1 MKPMRNRI
9 TIICTLLLLAAALQ
23 TQAQPRL
30 SLTLAQCREMALEH
44 SEALQQADN
53 ALHMAELD
61 RRIATTNMLPN
72 LEGSATGAYILPDM
86 DLMGNE
92 LRMRGV
98 YMAGIT
104 LTQPVYTG
112 GKITAARRLTRIG
125 EEAAAEQLRMTRMD
139 VVAEADNAYWTL
151 MAVESKVALLEGYA
165 AMLDTLHRQTAVAV
179 DAGMTIANDLLR
191 VEARRSDI
199 DYQLQKVRNG
209 ADLCRMSLC
218 RIIGADADTEIELT
232 ETAGAAIGELQLSAD
247 MEARPELKLLRQQVE
262 AGRQQ
267 VRLSQADLLP
277 TVGLSIGYTYYG
289 NIRLNSMIDIGGG
302 YYMPYSQEFRDGIG
316 LAMLAVKVPIFH
328 WGESRKKVRKARYE
342 LQNAELELQKNSRLM
357 NLEVQQS
364 IRNLQDGRR
373 MITTAEIGLQQAE
386 ENLRVMQ
393 NRYRE
398 SMVALSDLLDAQTQ
412 WQQANSNLIEARA
425 QLKIYE
431 TAYLRATGCL

>member
-1 MKPMRNRI
+1 MKKI
-9 TIICTLLLLAAALQ
+9 TTLCTLLLLAAAVR
-23 TQAQPRL
+23 TEAQPKVAL
-30 SLTLAQCREMALEH
+30 SLERCREMALEQ
-44 SEALQQADN
+44 SEALRQADN
-53 ALHMAELD
+53 ALRMAELD

-72 LEGSATGAYILPDM
+72 FEGSATGAYMLPDM
-86 DLMGNE
+86 DMMGAE
-92 LRMRGV
+92 LRMRGT

-104 LTQPVYTG
+104 LTQPIYTG

-151 MAVESKVALLEGYA
+151 MAVESKVTLLEGYA
-165 AMLDTLHRQTAVAV
+165 AMLDTLHRQTSAAV
-179 DAGMTIANDLLR
+179 DAGMAIANDLLR

-199 DYQLQKVRNG
+199 HYQLQKVRNG

-218 RIIGADADTEIELT
+218 RIIGADADTQIELT
-232 ETAGAAIGELQLSAD
+232 ESAAASIADGELSAD
-247 MEARPELKLLRQQVE
+247 MESRPELQLLRQQVD

-267 VRLSQADLLP
+267 VRLSQADMLP
-277 TVGLSIGYTYYG
+277 TVGLSAGYTYYG
-289 NIRLNSMIDIGGG
+289 NIRLNTMVDLGGG
-302 YYMPYSQEFRDGIG
+302 NYMPYKQEFRDGMG

-342 LQNAELELQKNSRLM
+342 LQNAELELQKNSRLLD
-357 NLEVQQS
+357 LEVQQS

-393 NRYRE
+393 NRYGE
-398 SMVALSDLLDAQTQ
+398 SMVALTDLLDAQTQ

-431 TAYLRATGCL
+431 TSYLRATGNL

>member
-1 MKPMRNRI
+1 MKKT
-9 TIICTLLLLAAALQ
+9 TILCALLIAAAGQAGAQ
-23 TQAQPRL
+23 TRLTL
-30 SLTLAQCREMALEH
+30 SLERCRQMALEH
-44 SEALQQADN
+44 SETLQQADN
-53 ALHMAELD
+53 ALRTAKLD
-61 RRIATTNMLPN
+61 RRIAVTNMLPN
-72 LEGSATGAYILPDM
+72 FEGSATGAYMLPDM
-86 DLMGNE
+86 DMMGNE
-92 LRMRGV
+92 LRMRGT

-104 LTQPVYTG
+104 LSQPIYTG

-139 VVAEADNAYWTL
+139 VVAEADNAYWTM
-151 MAVESKVALLEGYA
+151 MAVQSKVAILEGYA
-165 AMLDTLHRQTAVAV
+165 AMLDTLSRQTAVAV

-218 RIIGADADTEIELT
+218 RIIGAEAGTQIELT
-232 ETAGAAIGELQLSAD
+232 ATTDAAIGEQPLSAD
-247 MEARPELKLLRQQVE
+247 LEARPELHLLRQQVE

-267 VRLSQADLLP
+267 VRLSQADMLP
-277 TVGLSIGYTYYG
+277 TVGLSVGYTYYG
-289 NIRLNSMIDIGGG
+289 NIRLHSMIDLGGG
-302 YYMPYSQEFRDGIG
+302 NYMPYKQEFRDGMG

-342 LQNAELELQKNSRLM
+342 LQNAELELQKNSRLLD
-357 NLEVQQS
+357 LEVQQA

-373 MITTAEIGLQQAE
+373 MIATAEIGLQQAE

-398 SMVALSDLLDAQTQ
+398 SMVALTDLLDAQTQ

-431 TAYLRATGCL
+431 TAYLRATGNL

>member
-1 MKPMRNRI
+1 MKKI
-9 TIICTLLLLAAALQ
+9 TTLCTLLLLAAAVR
-23 TQAQPRL
+23 TEAQPRVAL
-30 SLTLAQCREMALEH
+30 SLERCREMALEQ
-44 SEALQQADN
+44 SEALRQADN
-53 ALHMAELD
+53 ALRMAELD

-72 LEGSATGAYILPDM
+72 FEGSATGAYMLPDIDM
-86 DLMGNE
+86 MGAE
-92 LRMRGV
+92 LRMRGT

-104 LTQPVYTG
+104 LTQPIYTG

-165 AMLDTLHRQTAVAV
+165 AMLDTLRRQTSAAV
-179 DAGMTIANDLLR
+179 DAGMAIANDLLR

-199 DYQLQKVRNG
+199 GYQLQKVRNG

-218 RIIGADADTEIELT
+218 RIIGADADTQIELT
-232 ETAGAAIGELQLSAD
+232 ETAAASVADGELTADTESRPELQL
-247 MEARPELKLLRQQVE
+247 LRRQVD
-262 AGRQQ
+262 ASRQQ
-267 VRLSQADLLP
+267 VRLSQADMLP
-277 TVGLSIGYTYYG
+277 TVGLSAGYTYYG
-289 NIRLNSMIDIGGG
+289 NIRLNTMVDLGGG
-302 YYMPYSQEFRDGIG
+302 NYMPYKQEFRDGMG

-342 LQNAELELQKNSRLM
+342 LQNAELELQKNSRLLD
-357 NLEVQQS
+357 LEVQQA

-373 MITTAEIGLQQAE
+373 MITTAEAGLCQAE

-398 SMVALSDLLDAQTQ
+398 SMSPLTDLLDAQTQ

-431 TAYLRATGCL
+431 TAYLRAAGRL